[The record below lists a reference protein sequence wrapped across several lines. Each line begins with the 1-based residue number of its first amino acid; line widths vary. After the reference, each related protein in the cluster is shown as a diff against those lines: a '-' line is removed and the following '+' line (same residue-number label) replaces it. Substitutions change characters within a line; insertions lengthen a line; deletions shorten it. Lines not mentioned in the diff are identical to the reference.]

1 MLRVKAIENSI
12 QDLYN
17 VDWYGMFMN
26 SSEFCC
32 SWRLNKAAAP
42 DIARM
47 SPQDLTHLFPLTFF
61 GCSDEVLANTARKE
75 KWRKWKK
82 RWGALSP
89 GFSLLEQLDSIIW
102 LQLQFCH
109 DRWPQISFKNGSNH
123 RPINLRCHY
132 RSPLMSPVVHLHV
145 IYVYVDLPSG
155 GVQSNWQ
162 TTVWMPPIPRC
173 QDLQP
178 PVLQDW
184 NIEYKSMLKVK
195 RQVVVM
201 KWDETRDCETN
212 AHTHNHTQY
221 HFGETPSL

>member
-1 MLRVKAIENSI
+1 
-12 QDLYN
+12 
-17 VDWYGMFMN
+17 MFMN

-32 SWRLNKAAAP
+32 SWRLNKAVAP

-109 DRWPQISFKNGSNH
+109 DRWPQISFKNVSSH
-123 RPINLRCHY
+123 RSINLRCHY
-132 RSPLMSPVVHLHV
+132 MSPLMSPVVHLHV
-145 IYVYVDLPSG
+145 IYVYVYVDLPSG

-184 NIEYKSMLKVK
+184 RIQIYAGSQTAISSCNEIVQNRRLRNK
-195 RQVVVM
+195 R
-201 KWDETRDCETN
+201 T
-212 AHTHNHTQY
+212 HTHNHTQY